1 MQKMYTIEPIDA
13 LKIAIQ
19 SEQEMQNYYNQACQ
33 KVKDGDA
40 KSILQGLAVRAAEHR
55 KNAIDEY
62 SRFSGKKILFLNLD
76 KRHKLNSLQR
86 CPDSPNEAIRV
97 AKRNEK
103 EMYDFYVT
111 VSRRFVDAGLR
122 AFFRKLA
129 GEHLQHHTLL
139 EASFVEPLAL
149 DQDIESDERQDEEGG
164 YRDIPEEHHETR

>member
-1 MQKMYTIEPIDA
+1 MQKIFTIEPIDA

-19 SEQEMQNYYNQACQ
+19 SEQEMQNYYNQAAEL
-33 KVKDGDA
+33 VKDGDA
-40 KSILQGLAVRAAEHR
+40 KSILQGLAARAAEHR
-55 KNAIDEY
+55 KNSIEQY

-86 CPDSPNEAIRV
+86 CPDSPNEAVRV

-103 EMYDFYVT
+103 EMYEFYAT
-111 VSRRFVDAGLR
+111 VSRRFIDAELR

-149 DQDIESDERQDEEGG
+149 DQEIDQNQDQESGFS
-164 YRDIPEEHHETR
+164 DIPEEHHENR